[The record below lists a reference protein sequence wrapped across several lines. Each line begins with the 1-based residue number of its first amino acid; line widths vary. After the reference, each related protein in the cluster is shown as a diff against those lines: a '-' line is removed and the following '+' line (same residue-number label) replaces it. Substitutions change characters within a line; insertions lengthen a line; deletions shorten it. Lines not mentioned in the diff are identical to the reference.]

1 MRDFKEISNMV
12 ADSKKRAYQMVNREM
27 ILMYYQIGQIISE
40 KSEDFVDGLSEFLR
54 RNYSGSKSFNER
66 NLNNMKQFYEL
77 YKDSKIVEKALVNL
91 NWPMNLVLM
100 SGCKSMEERIFYVDM
115 CLEEQLNEEELEGR
129 IKENFYKKYVESKK
143 KVDSSFDEIRKIVDK
158 ALSDDILLK
167 YMNEQEQE
175 IEESVKE
182 SIVEDLKDYIL
193 NNDKNIS
200 LFGEKY
206 EADFDNLIDLLFLN
220 KELSCFMA
228 LDVEIGKYK
237 QEYLNKMKINLE
249 YLDNYFNKSKENPSV
264 GIVICID
271 DDTEDVEYL
280 YNRDLSASLFA
291 KYDSGL
297 LDKELLLDKLK
308 QYKKML

>member
-40 KSEDFVDGLSEFLR
+40 KPEDFVVGLSEFLR
-54 RNYSGSKSFNER
+54 RNYSGSKSFDER

-100 SGCKSMEERIFYVDM
+100 SGCKSMEERMFYVDM

-158 ALSDDILLK
+158 ALSDSILLE

-175 IEESVKE
+175 IEEDVKD
-182 SIVEDLKDYIL
+182 SIIDYLKEYLL
-193 NNDKNIS
+193 NNDKNVS

-220 KELSCFMA
+220 NDLSCFVA
-228 LDVEIGKYK
+228 LDLELGKYK
-237 QEYLNKMKINLE
+237 QEYLDKMKANLK
-249 YLDNYFNKSKENPSV
+249 YLDNYFNKTKENPSV

-271 DDTEDVEYL
+271 DDTEDVKYL
-280 YNRDLSASLFA
+280 YNRDLSASLFV

>member
-100 SGCKSMEERIFYVDM
+100 SGCKSMEERMFYVDM

-158 ALSDDILLK
+158 VLSDDILLE

-175 IEESVKE
+175 IEEGVKD
-182 SIVEDLKDYIL
+182 SIVDDLKDYIL
-193 NNDKNIS
+193 NNDKNVS

-206 EADFDNLIDLLFLN
+206 KTDFDNLVDLLFLN

-249 YLDNYFNKSKENPSV
+249 YLDNYFNKTKENPSV

-280 YNRDLSASLFA
+280 YNRDLSASLFV

-297 LDKELLLDKLK
+297 LNKELLLDKLK
-308 QYKKML
+308 QYKKLL

>member
-1 MRDFKEISNMV
+1 MRDFKEISNIV

-54 RNYSGSKSFNER
+54 INYSGSKSFNER

-91 NWPMNLVLM
+91 SWPINLLLM
-100 SGCKSMEERIFYVDM
+100 SECKTMDERIFYVDM
-115 CLEEQLNEEELEGR
+115 CLEGQLNEEELEGR

-143 KVDSSFDEIRKIVDK
+143 KVDSPFDEIRKIVDK
-158 ALSDDILLK
+158 VLSDDILLE

-175 IEESVKE
+175 IEEDVKD
-182 SIVEDLKDYIL
+182 SIVDDLKDYIL
-193 NNDKNIS
+193 NNDKNVS

-206 EADFDNLIDLLFLN
+206 KTDFDNLVDLLFLN

-280 YNRDLSASLFA
+280 YNRDLSASLFV
-291 KYDSGL
+291 KYDSAL
-297 LDKELLLDKLK
+297 LDKELLLNKLK
-308 QYKKML
+308 QYKKLL

>member
-1 MRDFKEISNMV
+1 MRDFKEISNIV

-91 NWPMNLVLM
+91 SWPINLLLM
-100 SGCKSMEERIFYVDM
+100 SECKTMDERIFYVDM
-115 CLEEQLNEEELEGR
+115 CLEGQLNEEELEGR

-158 ALSDDILLK
+158 ALSDSILLE

-175 IEESVKE
+175 IEEDVKD
-182 SIVEDLKDYIL
+182 SIVDDLKDYIL
-193 NNDKNIS
+193 NNDKNVS

-206 EADFDNLIDLLFLN
+206 KTDFDNLVDLLFLN

-280 YNRDLSASLFA
+280 YNRDLSASLFV
-291 KYDSGL
+291 KYDSAL
-297 LDKELLLDKLK
+297 LDKELLLNKLK
-308 QYKKML
+308 QYKKLL

>member
-1 MRDFKEISNMV
+1 MRDFKEISNIV

-40 KSEDFVDGLSEFLR
+40 KPEDFVVGLSEFLR
-54 RNYSGSKSFNER
+54 RNYSGSKSFDER

-100 SGCKSMEERIFYVDM
+100 SGCKSMEERMFYVDM

-158 ALSDDILLK
+158 ALSDSILLE

-175 IEESVKE
+175 IEEGVKD
-182 SIVEDLKDYIL
+182 SIVDDLKDYIL
-193 NNDKNIS
+193 NNDKNVS

-206 EADFDNLIDLLFLN
+206 KTDFDNLVDLLFLN

-271 DDTEDVEYL
+271 DDTEDVKYL
-280 YNRDLSASLFA
+280 YNRDLSASLFV

-308 QYKKML
+308 QYKKLL

>member
-27 ILMYYQIGQIISE
+27 ILMYYKIGQIISE

-100 SGCKSMEERIFYVDM
+100 SGCKSMEERMFYVDM

-158 ALSDDILLK
+158 ALSDSILLE

-206 EADFDNLIDLLFLN
+206 ETDFDNLVDLLFLN

-280 YNRDLSASLFA
+280 YNRDLSASLFV

-308 QYKKML
+308 QYKKLL

>member
-100 SGCKSMEERIFYVDM
+100 SGCKSMEERMFYVDM
-115 CLEEQLNEEELEGR
+115 CLEEELTEEYLKER
-129 IKENFYKKYVESKK
+129 IKEDYYKKYMESKK
-143 KVDSSFDEIRKIVDK
+143 RVDSPFDEIRKIVDK
-158 ALSDDILLK
+158 VLSDDILLE

-175 IEESVKE
+175 IEEDVKD
-182 SIVEDLKDYIL
+182 SIIDYLKEYLL

-220 KELSCFMA
+220 NDLSCFVA
-228 LDVEIGKYK
+228 LDLELGKYK

-249 YLDNYFNKSKENPSV
+249 YLDNYFLANLQSC
-264 GIVICID
+264 G
-271 DDTEDVEYL
+271 
-280 YNRDLSASLFA
+280 
-291 KYDSGL
+291 
-297 LDKELLLDKLK
+297 
-308 QYKKML
+308 

>member
-40 KSEDFVDGLSEFLR
+40 KSEDFVDGLSKYFID
-54 RNYSGSKSFNER
+54 NYQETKSFDKT
-66 NLNNMKQFYEL
+66 NLNNMKHFYEL
-77 YKDSKIVEKALVNL
+77 YKDSEIVEKALVNL
-91 NWPMNLVLM
+91 SWPINLLLM
-100 SGCKSMEERIFYVDM
+100 SECKSMEERMFYVDM
-115 CLEEQLNEEELEGR
+115 CLEEELTEEYLKER
-129 IKENFYKKYVESKK
+129 IKEDYYKKYMESKK
-143 KVDSSFDEIRKIVDK
+143 RVDSPFDEIRKIVDK
-158 ALSDDILLK
+158 VLSDDILLK

-193 NNDKNIS
+193 NNDKNVS

-206 EADFDNLIDLLFLN
+206 KTDFDNLVDLLFLN
-220 KELSCFMA
+220 KELSCFMV

-249 YLDNYFNKSKENPSV
+249 YLDNYFNKTKENPSV

-271 DDTEDVEYL
+271 DDTEDVKYL
-280 YNRDLSASLFA
+280 YNRDLSASLFV

-297 LDKELLLDKLK
+297 LDKELLLDKSK
-308 QYKKML
+308 QYKKLL

>member
-54 RNYSGSKSFNER
+54 RKYSGSKSFNER

-100 SGCKSMEERIFYVDM
+100 SGCKSMEERMFYVDM

-158 ALSDDILLK
+158 ALSDDILLE

-182 SIVEDLKDYIL
+182 SIVDDLKDYIL
-193 NNDKNIS
+193 NNDKNVS

-206 EADFDNLIDLLFLN
+206 KTDFDNLIDLLFLN
-220 KELSCFMA
+220 KELSCFVA
-228 LDVEIGKYK
+228 LDLELGKYK
-237 QEYLNKMKINLE
+237 QEYLNKMKVNLE
-249 YLDNYFNKSKENPSV
+249 YLDNYFNKTKENPSV

-280 YNRDLSASLFA
+280 YNRDLSASLFV

-308 QYKKML
+308 QYKKLL

>member
-54 RNYSGSKSFNER
+54 RNYSGSKSFDER

-77 YKDSKIVEKALVNL
+77 YKDSEIVEKALVNL

-100 SGCKSMEERIFYVDM
+100 SGCKSMEERMFYVDM

-129 IKENFYKKYVESKK
+129 LKENFYKKYVESKK

-158 ALSDDILLK
+158 VLSDDILLE

-175 IEESVKE
+175 IEEDVKD
-182 SIVEDLKDYIL
+182 SIIDYLKEYLL
-193 NNDKNIS
+193 NNDKNVS

-206 EADFDNLIDLLFLN
+206 KTDFDNLVDLLFLN

-271 DDTEDVEYL
+271 EDTEDVEYL
-280 YNRDLSASLFA
+280 YNRDLSASLFV

>member
-1 MRDFKEISNMV
+1 
-12 ADSKKRAYQMVNREM
+12 
-27 ILMYYQIGQIISE
+27 
-40 KSEDFVDGLSEFLR
+40 
-54 RNYSGSKSFNER
+54 
-66 NLNNMKQFYEL
+66 MKHFYEL
-77 YKDSKIVEKALVNL
+77 YKDSEIVEKALVNL
-91 NWPMNLVLM
+91 SWPINLLLM
-100 SGCKSMEERIFYVDM
+100 SECKTMDERIFYVDM

-129 IKENFYKKYVESKK
+129 IKENFYKKYMESKK
-143 KVDSSFDEIRKIVDK
+143 RVDSPFDEIRKIVDK
-158 ALSDDILLK
+158 ALSDSILLE

-206 EADFDNLIDLLFLN
+206 ETDFDNLVDLLFLN

-249 YLDNYFNKSKENPSV
+249 YLDNYFNKTKENPSV

-271 DDTEDVEYL
+271 DDTEDVKYL
-280 YNRDLSASLFA
+280 YNRDLSASLFV

-308 QYKKML
+308 QYKKLL

>member
-1 MRDFKEISNMV
+1 MV

-27 ILMYYQIGQIISE
+27 ILMQYQIGQIISE

-100 SGCKSMEERIFYVDM
+100 SGCKSMEERMFYVDM

-220 KELSCFMA
+220 NDLSCFVA
-228 LDVEIGKYK
+228 LDLELGKYK
-237 QEYLNKMKINLE
+237 QEYLNKMKVNLE
-249 YLDNYFNKSKENPSV
+249 YLDNYFSETKEKPSV
-264 GIVICID
+264 GIIICID
-271 DDTEDVEYL
+271 DDTEDVE
-280 YNRDLSASLFA
+280 
-291 KYDSGL
+291 
-297 LDKELLLDKLK
+297 
-308 QYKKML
+308 

>member
-1 MRDFKEISNMV
+1 M
-12 ADSKKRAYQMVNREM
+12 
-27 ILMYYQIGQIISE
+27 
-40 KSEDFVDGLSEFLR
+40 DGLSKYFKD
-54 RNYSGSKSFNER
+54 NYHESKSFDER

-77 YKDSKIVEKALVNL
+77 YKDSEIVEKALVNL

-100 SGCKSMEERIFYVDM
+100 SGCKSMEERMFYVDM

-129 IKENFYKKYVESKK
+129 LKENFYKKYVESKK

-158 ALSDDILLK
+158 VLSDDILLK

-193 NNDKNIS
+193 NNDKNVS

-206 EADFDNLIDLLFLN
+206 KTDFDNLVDLLFLN

-308 QYKKML
+308 QYKKLL

>member
-40 KSEDFVDGLSEFLR
+40 KSEDFVDGLSKYFKD
-54 RNYSGSKSFNER
+54 NYQESKSFDKCNF
-66 NLNNMKQFYEL
+66 NNMKHFYEL
-77 YKDSKIVEKALVNL
+77 YKDSEVVEKALVNL
-91 NWPMNLVLM
+91 SWPINLLLM
-100 SGCKSMEERIFYVDM
+100 SECKTMDERIFYVDM

-129 IKENFYKKYVESKK
+129 IKEKFYKKYVESKK
-143 KVDSSFDEIRKIVDK
+143 KVDSPFDEIRKIVDDVLDNETVLEYINK
-158 ALSDDILLK
+158 EALQTNHHIK
-167 YMNEQEQE
+167 
-175 IEESVKE
+175 ESVLD
-182 SIVEDLKDYIL
+182 DLKDFIIK
-193 NNDKNIS
+193 NDKNIS

-206 EADFDNLIDLLFLN
+206 KTDFDNLVDLLFLN

-249 YLDNYFNKSKENPSV
+249 YLDNYFNKTKEKPSV

-280 YNRDLSASLFA
+280 YNRDLSASLFV

-308 QYKKML
+308 QYKKLL

>member
-1 MRDFKEISNMV
+1 MRDFKEISNIV

-54 RNYSGSKSFNER
+54 INYSGSKSFNER

-91 NWPMNLVLM
+91 SWPINLLLM
-100 SGCKSMEERIFYVDM
+100 SECKTMDERIFYVDM
-115 CLEEQLNEEELEGR
+115 CLEGQLNEEELEGR

-158 ALSDDILLK
+158 ALSDSILLE

-175 IEESVKE
+175 IEEDVKD
-182 SIVEDLKDYIL
+182 SIVDDLKDYIL
-193 NNDKNIS
+193 NNDKNVS

-206 EADFDNLIDLLFLN
+206 KTDFDNLVDLLFLN

-280 YNRDLSASLFA
+280 YNRDLSASLFV
-291 KYDSGL
+291 KYDSAL
-297 LDKELLLDKLK
+297 LDKELLLNKLK
-308 QYKKML
+308 QYKKLL

>member
-54 RNYSGSKSFNER
+54 RNYSGSKSFDER

-100 SGCKSMEERIFYVDM
+100 SGCKSMEERMFYVDM

-143 KVDSSFDEIRKIVDK
+143 KVDSSFDEIRKMVDK
-158 ALSDDILLK
+158 ALSDDILLE

-175 IEESVKE
+175 IEEDVKD
-182 SIVEDLKDYIL
+182 SIIDYLKEYLL
-193 NNDKNIS
+193 NNDKNVS

-206 EADFDNLIDLLFLN
+206 KTDFDNLVDLLFLN

-249 YLDNYFNKSKENPSV
+249 YLDNYFNKTKENPSV
-264 GIVICID
+264 GIVVCID

-280 YNRDLSASLFA
+280 YNRDLSASLFV

>member
-1 MRDFKEISNMV
+1 
-12 ADSKKRAYQMVNREM
+12 
-27 ILMYYQIGQIISE
+27 
-40 KSEDFVDGLSEFLR
+40 
-54 RNYSGSKSFNER
+54 
-66 NLNNMKQFYEL
+66 MKQFYEL

-100 SGCKSMEERIFYVDM
+100 SECKTMDERIFYVDM
-115 CLEEQLNEEELEGR
+115 CLEEELTEEYLKER
-129 IKENFYKKYVESKK
+129 IKEDYYKKYMESKK
-143 KVDSSFDEIRKIVDK
+143 RVDSPFDEIRKIVDK
-158 ALSDDILLK
+158 VLSDDILLE

-206 EADFDNLIDLLFLN
+206 ETIFDNLVDLLFLN

-249 YLDNYFNKSKENPSV
+249 YLDNYFSETKEKPSV

-280 YNRDLSASLFA
+280 YNRDLSASLFV

-297 LDKELLLDKLK
+297 LDKEFLLNKLK
-308 QYKKML
+308 QYKKLL

>member
-100 SGCKSMEERIFYVDM
+100 SGCKSMEERMFYVDM

-129 IKENFYKKYVESKK
+129 IKEKFYKKYVESKK

-158 ALSDDILLK
+158 ALSDSILLE

-206 EADFDNLIDLLFLN
+206 ETDFDNLVDLLFLN

-249 YLDNYFNKSKENPSV
+249 YLDNYFNKTKENPSV
-264 GIVICID
+264 GIIICID
-271 DDTEDVEYL
+271 EDTEDVEYL
-280 YNRDLSASLFA
+280 YNRDLSASLFV
-291 KYDSGL
+291 KYDSAL

-308 QYKKML
+308 QYKKLL